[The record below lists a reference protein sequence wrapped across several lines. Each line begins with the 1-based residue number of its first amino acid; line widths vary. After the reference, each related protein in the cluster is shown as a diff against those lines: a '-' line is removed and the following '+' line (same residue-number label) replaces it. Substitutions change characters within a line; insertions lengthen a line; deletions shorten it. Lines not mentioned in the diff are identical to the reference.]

1 MSSILD
7 ALRKV
12 EAEKTKKKVDLR
24 EIEEVLAEKDLIV
37 PEEGEPVP
45 SARGPKR
52 AVILVGLVAVG
63 VVFGVAGFFVHN
75 ALRGAPP
82 KEVTE
87 SQAAFPG
94 RPAVSRPGI
103 QQPGESAPAAEP
115 SETAVSTSAES
126 SEPTPAPPEPPEPTG
141 IVPEPPAPET
151 TIAAEPTSTPS
162 EEPPAKAPARRPD
175 LRINILRPPSE
186 QFPTGLAVVNG
197 KRVGVGNRVD
207 GAEVIKIQEDGVVFE
222 CGDDLFL
229 VKF

>member
-37 PEEGEPVP
+37 PAEGEPLP
-45 SARGPKR
+45 RARGPKR
-52 AVILVGLVAVG
+52 ALILVGLVAVG
-63 VVFGVAGFFVHN
+63 VVFGVAAFFVHN

-87 SQAAFPG
+87 SQAVFPG
-94 RPAVSRPGI
+94 RPVASRPAI
-103 QQPGESAPAAEP
+103 QEPSEPTSAPES
-115 SETAVSTSAES
+115 SETAVSISAQS
-126 SEPTPAPPEPPEPTG
+126 SEPTAALPEPTS
-141 IVPEPPAPET
+141 IVPEPTAPET
-151 TIAAEPTSTPS
+151 KMPPQPASVPS
-162 EEPPAKAPARRPD
+162 EEPPAKRPARRPD

-197 KRVGVGNRVD
+197 KKVGVGDSVN
-207 GAEVIKIQEDGVVFE
+207 GAKVIKIQEDGVVFE
-222 CGDDLFL
+222 YGDDLFP

>member
-45 SARGPKR
+45 TARGPRR
-52 AVILVGLVAVG
+52 AVILVGLVAVAL
-63 VVFGVAGFFVHN
+63 VFGVAAFFVHN
-75 ALRGAPP
+75 ALRGAATE
-82 KEVTE
+82 EVTE
-87 SQAAFPG
+87 SQAVFPG
-94 RPAVSRPGI
+94 RPAI
-103 QQPGESAPAAEP
+103 EQPSEPASAAEP
-115 SETAVSTSAES
+115 PASAVSTSTQS
-126 SEPTPAPPEPPEPTG
+126 SEPAVAPPEPAEPTG
-141 IVPEPPAPET
+141 ILPEPPAAET
-151 TIAAEPTSTPS
+151 KTAAQPASTLSKEPS
-162 EEPPAKAPARRPD
+162 AKKPARRPN

-197 KRVGVGNRVD
+197 KKVGVGDSVD
-207 GAEVIKIQEDGVVFE
+207 GAKVIKIQEDGVVFE

>member
-37 PEEGEPVP
+37 PDEGEPAP
-45 SARGPKR
+45 RDRRPKR
-52 AVILVGLVAVG
+52 AVIVLALVAVT
-63 VVFGVAGFFVHN
+63 VVFGVATFFVHN
-75 ALRGAPP
+75 ALLGGPS

-94 RPAVSRPGI
+94 RPEASSPAIPQRLESVSP
-103 QQPGESAPAAEP
+103 EEPAA
-115 SETAVSTSAES
+115 V
-126 SEPTPAPPEPPEPTG
+126 TPAPPASETNMAVQSASPPD
-141 IVPEPPAPET
+141 
-151 TIAAEPTSTPS
+151 AAVSAASTPS
-162 EEPPAKAPARRPD
+162 KERTAQRPARRPA

-186 QFPTGLAVVNG
+186 QFPKGLAVVNG
-197 KRVGVGNRVD
+197 KKVGVGDRVG
-207 GAEVIKIQEDGVVFE
+207 GAEVIKIQEDGIVFDS
-222 CGDDLFL
+222 GDDLFL